1 MVTLSYQSFKLNSK
15 IMKDFK
21 IIVYL
26 DDVLFFS
33 TKFKKIKK
41 KDFDK
46 IMEIFKEKFSFKD
59 GFDMQILGWE
69 YEEYNYTMHYVL
81 PPKTE

>member
-1 MVTLSYQSFKLNSK
+1 MLNPA

-26 DDVLFFS
+26 DDVLFFLA
-33 TKFKKIKK
+33 KFKKIKE

-46 IMEIFKEKFSFKD
+46 VMEIFKEKFSFKD

-69 YEEYNYTMHYVL
+69 YDEYNYTMHYLL
-81 PPKTE
+81 PQQE